1 MSLEEKIRNDLTVAM
16 KAGEALRVSVIRML
30 LSELN
35 YKKIDLQRD
44 LTDQDIFGVISKEVK
59 KRKEAVESFTA
70 GGRKEQAAGEQK
82 EAEILSQ
89 YLPAQMSDE
98 EILIE
103 VAKIIKTLGEE
114 ERKNFGLVM
123 RAVTPVLK
131 GKADGATVARV
142 VKDIL
147 G

>member
-1 MSLEEKIRNDLTVAM
+1 MSLEEKIRNDLTTAM
-16 KAGEALRVSVIRML
+16 KAKEVLRVSVIRML

-44 LTDQDIFGVISKEVK
+44 LTDQDIFGVIAKEVK

-70 GGRKEQAAGEQK
+70 GGRVEQAAGEQK
-82 EAEILSQ
+82 EAEILSL
-89 YLPAQMSDE
+89 YLPAQMSEE

-103 VAKIIKTLGEE
+103 VAKIIKTLRDEE
-114 ERKNFGLVM
+114 KKNFGQVM
-123 RAVTPVLK
+123 RAVTPVLR
-131 GKADGATVARV
+131 GKADGAIIARV

>member
-1 MSLEEKIRNDLTVAM
+1 MSLEDKIRNDLISAM

-35 YKKIDLQRD
+35 YKKIELQRD

-70 GGRKEQAAGEQK
+70 GGRAEQAAGEQK
-82 EAEILSQ
+82 EAEILSL
-89 YLPAQMSDE
+89 YLPAQMSEE

-103 VAKIIKTLGEE
+103 AARIIKTLGEE
-114 ERKNFGLVM
+114 ERKNFGQVM
-123 RAVTPVLK
+123 RAVSPVLR